1 MRIFAL
7 TKLGEQV
14 AVRTRGNSDELRILR
29 YMYSNRSQPVSEDE
43 LNQLGEDSK
52 YIIKKLRH
60 QSLITELTSG

>member
-52 YIIKKLRH
+52 YIIKKLRR